1 MNKWQIVY
9 AQWGSW
15 ASHDV
20 IKHHI
25 ITTDVIIK
33 IAIKATGNP
42 GLSHAI
48 SRLSIGLY
56 GG

>member
-42 GLSHAI
+42 GLSHVI
-48 SRLSIGLY
+48 SRLSTGLS

>member
-9 AQWGSW
+9 AQWDSW

-33 IAIKATGNP
+33 IAIKAIGNP
-42 GLSHAI
+42 
-48 SRLSIGLY
+48 LY
-56 GG
+56 KEQDCHTQLVGSP